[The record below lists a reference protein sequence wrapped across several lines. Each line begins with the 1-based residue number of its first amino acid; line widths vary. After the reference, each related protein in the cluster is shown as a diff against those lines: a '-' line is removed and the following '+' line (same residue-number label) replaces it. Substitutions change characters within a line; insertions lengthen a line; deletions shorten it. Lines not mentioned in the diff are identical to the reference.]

1 MRRHMDLLPPFPVDH
16 LELLRKR
23 PLLREPFRPLA
34 VLREPFLHL
43 NQPKSHG
50 ISSPHGTKAGHGMKS
65 ATTRTMNTTTGSGGR
80 KTSGADEVGDDISR
94 PLPIIVVACY
104 FLTCLFVL
112 CRLNLFFKRDAFV
125 TLEKVPGR
133 QESMFRSQARWHPRR
148 R

>member
-1 MRRHMDLLPPFPVDH
+1 M
-16 LELLRKR
+16 ELLRPFAVELESKR
-23 PLLREPFRPLA
+23 PLLEIREPFLLPNRPLA
-34 VLREPFLHL
+34 VLRGPFLL
-43 NQPKSHG
+43 PSRPKSHG
-50 ISSPHGTKAGHGMKS
+50 ISAHGTKAGHGMKS

-80 KTSGADEVGDDISR
+80 KTSGADEVGDEISR

-133 QESMFRSQARWHPRR
+133 QESKFRSQARWHPRR

>member
-34 VLREPFLHL
+34 VLREPFLLL

-50 ISSPHGTKAGHGMKS
+50 IRCPIGFKAGQGLES
-65 ATTRTMNTTTGSGGR
+65 STTRTMNTTIGSGGR
-80 KTSGADEVGDDISR
+80 KTSGADEVGDGGSR
-94 PLPIIVVACY
+94 PLAIIVVACY

-112 CRLNLFFKRDAFV
+112 YRLNLLFKRDAFV

-133 QESMFRSQARWHPRR
+133 QESKFRSQARWHPRR